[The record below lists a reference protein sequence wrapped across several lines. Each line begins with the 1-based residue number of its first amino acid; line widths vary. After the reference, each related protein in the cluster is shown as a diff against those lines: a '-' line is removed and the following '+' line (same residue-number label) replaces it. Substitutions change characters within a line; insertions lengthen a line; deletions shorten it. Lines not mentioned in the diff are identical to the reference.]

1 MTPLMIALQF
11 LTSIPVRLSRPPRA
25 EESGASLL
33 WYPVVGFL
41 VGLLLLL
48 CQWLVAGLPVMLQA
62 ALVLAFW
69 VALTGGLHLDGLAD
83 TVDAWVGGHGDR
95 EKTLAIMKDPASGPM
110 AVLALVLV
118 LLIKFAAMVTA
129 IEMNLWWA
137 LLIAPW
143 IGRWLLPALL
153 LTTRYVRPGGLGE
166 TLSEHIPRVW
176 LPAVLFVHGFAM
188 MVIGGFGWLLAV
200 LLLGVVWRAMIK
212 RRLGGT
218 TGDTAGAL
226 VELGEALALVGLVWA
241 NGPFVS

>member
-11 LTSIPVRLSRPPRA
+11 LTAIPIRLSRSPKA

-48 CQWLVAGLPVMLQA
+48 VQWSVAGLPILLQA

-110 AVLALVLV
+110 GVLALVLV
-118 LLIKFAAMVTA
+118 LLIKFAALVTV

-153 LTTRYVRPGGLGE
+153 LTTQYVRPGGLGQV
-166 TLSEHIPRVW
+166 LSEHIPRIW

-200 LLLGVVWRAMIK
+200 LLLGAVWRALIK
-212 RRLGGT
+212 RRVGGT

>member
-1 MTPLMIALQF
+1 MTPLLIALQF
-11 LTSIPVRLSRPPRA
+11 LTAIPIRLSRPPKG

-41 VGLLLLL
+41 VGLLLLQV
-48 CQWLVAGLPVMLQA
+48 QWLFSGLPILLQA

-83 TVDAWVGGHGDR
+83 TVDAWVGGRGDR
-95 EKTLAIMKDPASGPM
+95 ERTLAIMKDPASGPM
-110 AVLALVLV
+110 GILALVLV
-118 LLIKFAAMVTA
+118 LLIKFAALVPV

-153 LTTRYVRPGGLGE
+153 LTTSYVRPGGLGQ

-188 MVIGGFGWLLAV
+188 MVIGGFGWLAAV
-200 LLLGVVWRAMIK
+200 LMFGVVWRALIK

-218 TGDTAGAL
+218 TGDTAGAM

-241 NGPFVS
+241 SGPFVS